1 MRERGYMNREIINVK
16 LVEEDGT
23 DYLVFYFADD
33 DLFKL
38 NLNSEESQNELK
50 RLFCK
55 LLSRLIENDLSLEFQ
70 ENKEYSKKSRNNR
83 LSPSKCRYLIQ
94 RTKWI
99 IYNMLLKLSLL
110 AVDTK
115 ATNLRT

>member
-1 MRERGYMNREIINVK
+1 MNREIINVK

-50 RLFCK
+50 KLFCK

-70 ENKEYSKKSRNNR
+70 ENKEYSKKLYIDIFEEYISDLNKEITQVREKIR
-83 LSPSKCRYLIQ
+83 IE
-94 RTKWI
+94 
-99 IYNMLLKLSLL
+99 
-110 AVDTK
+110 
-115 ATNLRT
+115 